1 MTLAHSFVQRPSR
14 HRRTLPGASQART
27 ARRFS
32 TMLSLS
38 LRGPGEAVKVSAT
51 SGLKAE
57 QCDDWRLN
65 SCCRRSGACP
75 RPIEPSLATTA
86 MPESTAASVAPTP
99 TTQDQGPHPPP
110 AGVSADPHQS
120 NVHLWPVLS
129 RHWLQH
135 CLRLV
140 SDTSVLDRF
149 KVHPRSA
156 GGWPDAKIGPNCGR
170 TEAPMPTRVFC
181 PGQPA
186 DMTSHNSSDMK
197 SSIFGLMLT
206 E

>member
-1 MTLAHSFVQRPSR
+1 MKPSSQSQENRRTQMTLAHSFVQRPSR

-86 MPESTAASVAPTP
+86 MPESTAASVEVECC
-99 TTQDQGPHPPP
+99 GPVGVPEPSKAKLQPRPWARGGLIRPPP
-110 AGVSADPHQS
+110 VPATRPPVGPPCCATHTRPAHRMAKRATTAAITPAPRTTAGCAE
-120 NVHLWPVLS
+120 PVYS
-129 RHWLQH
+129 
-135 CLRLV
+135 
-140 SDTSVLDRF
+140 SG
-149 KVHPRSA
+149 A
-156 GGWPDAKIGPNCGR
+156 ER
-170 TEAPMPTRVFC
+170 TAT
-181 PGQPA
+181 
-186 DMTSHNSSDMK
+186 
-197 SSIFGLMLT
+197 
-206 E
+206 